1 MFLCVCLSVCPLAG
15 QMMCLSFLYGG
26 LSLGP
31 GFADKIEKKWRE
43 ERHKERFLEDKKIE
57 VRRGETSEDK

>member
-31 GFADKIEKKWRE
+31 GFADMIGKKMEGR
-43 ERHKERFLEDKKIE
+43 KTQGE
-57 VRRGETSEDK
+57 VFRGG

>member
-26 LSLGP
+26 LSLGSSRLSVL
-31 GFADKIEKKWRE
+31 DVQIRQKKWRE
-43 ERHKERFLEDKKIE
+43 ERHKERFLKEDKK
-57 VRRGETSEDK
+57 